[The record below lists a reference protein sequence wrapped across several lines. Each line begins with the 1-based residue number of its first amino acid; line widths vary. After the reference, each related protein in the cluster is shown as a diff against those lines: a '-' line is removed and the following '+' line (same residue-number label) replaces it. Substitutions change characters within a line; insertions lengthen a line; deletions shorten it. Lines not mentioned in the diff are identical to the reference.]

1 MVVKNNHE
9 NIRDIISKKYG
20 KPMLDE
26 KVWSDKLYKHNPDKW
41 GFALTTGCLSLMTE
55 WKTNDK

>member
-1 MVVKNNHE
+1 
-9 NIRDIISKKYG
+9 
-20 KPMLDE
+20 MLDE